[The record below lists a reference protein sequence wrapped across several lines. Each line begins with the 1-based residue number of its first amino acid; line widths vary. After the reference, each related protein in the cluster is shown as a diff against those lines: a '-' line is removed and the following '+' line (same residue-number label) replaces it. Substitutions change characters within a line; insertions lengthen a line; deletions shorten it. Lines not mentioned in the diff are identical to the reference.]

1 MAFLHNQILRKIVL
15 TFILTWG
22 SLSFYFVNSRSQ
34 FLIWALLFVSVSGL
48 IIIWREVS
56 AIFILIF
63 LSFLSAYAFYTFF
76 LQFNLPT
83 WILMLSILVVFGYL
97 FTYTEQ
103 RIGILSNKR
112 LIYLVLFSLVILE
125 IFLTLSFFLINPI
138 SQSLV
143 ISSVCYLFIGFCYTI
158 LAKHTDNNFL
168 TYLIITFIVVLTVF
182 VTSKWSGL
190 V

>member
-1 MAFLHNQILRKIVL
+1 MAFLHNQTLRKIVL
-15 TFILTWG
+15 TFILAWG
-22 SLSFYFVNSRSQ
+22 SLSFYFVNSQSQ
-34 FLIWALLFVSVSGL
+34 FLVITLLFVSL
-48 IIIWREVS
+48 IALLIIWREVS

-97 FTYTEQ
+97 FTYFEQ
-103 RIGILSNKR
+103 KIGILSNKR

-125 IFLTLSFFLINPI
+125 IFLILSYFLVNPI
-138 SQSLV
+138 SQSL
-143 ISSVCYLFIGFCYTI
+143 IIASVCYLFVGFCYTI
-158 LAKHTDNNFL
+158 LAKHTDNSFL
-168 TYLIITFIVVLTVF
+168 TYLIVTFLVMLAVF
-182 VTSKWSGL
+182 ATSNWGGL